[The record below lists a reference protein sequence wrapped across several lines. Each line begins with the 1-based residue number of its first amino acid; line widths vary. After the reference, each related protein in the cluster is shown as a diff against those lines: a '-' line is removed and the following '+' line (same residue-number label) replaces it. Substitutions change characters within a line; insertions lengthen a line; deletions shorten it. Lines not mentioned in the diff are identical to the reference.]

1 VFLDSALV
9 RLSAFHSVLE
19 CAHTIMIEDDT
30 IESTNQLAERQSTRQ
45 DLAGLVLRCL
55 IAAGLIATMTW
66 LLASYLLDL
75 LVN

>member
-1 VFLDSALV
+1 
-9 RLSAFHSVLE
+9 
-19 CAHTIMIEDDT
+19 MIEDDT
-30 IESTNQLAERQSTRQ
+30 IESTNQLAEPQSTRQ

-75 LVN
+75 WVN

>member
-1 VFLDSALV
+1 
-9 RLSAFHSVLE
+9 
-19 CAHTIMIEDDT
+19 MIEDDT
-30 IESTNQLAERQSTRQ
+30 IESTNQLAEPQSTRQ

-55 IAAGLIATMTW
+55 IAAVLIATMTW